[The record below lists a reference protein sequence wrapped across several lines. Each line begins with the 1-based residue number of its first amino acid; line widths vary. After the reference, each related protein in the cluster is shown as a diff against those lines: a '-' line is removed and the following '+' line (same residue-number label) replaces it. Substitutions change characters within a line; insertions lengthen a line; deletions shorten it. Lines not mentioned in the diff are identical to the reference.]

1 MFLLLLFAD
10 ISVVAPTG
18 CGVPDLREAVD
29 AYCRVEADPS
39 ERLGCR
45 VAAYALSHCAV
56 DLQEDGGSLRGNIR
70 DPRDSSYAWLMTF
83 ERRRAGW
90 KLTRFKYEY
99 DDCDAMG
106 IPPPPRGPLR
116 FADLRRD

>member
-1 MFLLLLFAD
+1 LLLFAD
-10 ISVVAPTG
+10 ISVAPTG
-18 CGVPDLREAVD
+18 CGAPALLAAVD
-29 AYCRVEADPS
+29 NYCHSEADAG

-45 VAAYALSHCAV
+45 VAAYALSHCAA
-56 DLQEDGGSLRGNIR
+56 DLHEDGGSLRGNIR

-83 ERRRAGW
+83 ERRHTGW
-90 KLTRFKYEY
+90 KLTYFKYEY

-116 FADLRRD
+116 FADLKRNSAE